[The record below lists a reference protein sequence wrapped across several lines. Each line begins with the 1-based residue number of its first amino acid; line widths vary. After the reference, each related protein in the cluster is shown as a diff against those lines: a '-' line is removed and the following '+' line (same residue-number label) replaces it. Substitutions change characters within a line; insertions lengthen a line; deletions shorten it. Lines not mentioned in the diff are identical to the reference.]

1 MAGIVIAAATTL
13 TPSFATIGSAT
24 ALLGSWTENRSQG
37 NLVVRLKHVKHA
49 SQVGGYPVVRLRWQ
63 TYNAASELVTMHDP
77 ILDSAITVTAG
88 VAAISAARG
97 EISIEP
103 LTDAVLDDPEYP
115 LMVIAPS
122 RATHVIVQAKQAGD
136 TTNLGT
142 LAAELDGRI

>member
-63 TYNAASELVTMHDP
+63 TYNAAGELVTMHDP

-97 EISIEP
+97 EWTITP
-103 LTDAVLDDPEYP
+103 LTDSDGTIEYP
-115 LMVIAPS
+115 MMVIVPPP
-122 RATHVIVQAKQAGD
+122 ATHVIVQAKQAGD

>member
-1 MAGIVIAAATTL
+1 MAGIVIAAATPL

-63 TYNAASELVTMHDP
+63 TYNAAGELVTMHDP

-97 EISIEP
+97 EWTITP
-103 LTDAVLDDPEYP
+103 LTDSDGTIEYP
-115 LMVIAPS
+115 MMVIVPS

>member
-13 TPSFATIGSAT
+13 TSSFATIGSAT
-24 ALLGSWTENRSQG
+24 PLVGSWAENRSQG

-77 ILDSAITVTAG
+77 ILDSTITVTAG

-97 EISIEP
+97 EWTITP
-103 LTDAVLDDPEYP
+103 LTDSDGTIEYP
-115 LMVIAPS
+115 MMVIAPS

>member
-13 TPSFATIGSAT
+13 TPTFATIGSAA

-63 TYNAASELVTMHDP
+63 TYNAAGELVTMHDP

-88 VAAISAARG
+88 VAAITAARG
-97 EISIEP
+97 EWTIEP
-103 LTDAVLDDPEYP
+103 LKDSDGTIEYP
-115 LMVIAPS
+115 MMVIAPS

-136 TTNLGT
+136 TINLGT